1 MNKQILFVLSLVVL
15 ISAFLFSRGYKTA
28 NKIVESKV
36 LPAFDMDSYIAIQ
49 QSNLSDSLK
58 NVSDGWMKKSD
69 KESLKNL
76 VQLWDSIQVPIVAVH
91 YFNKYTQL
99 EPTEGNWFV
108 LGSKYYNIAATDED
122 SLLSNEA
129 AIQAK
134 KAFEKVMELN
144 PQNLAAK
151 NALAACY
158 IEVDQD
164 VMKGVAMLKE
174 VVETDSNNVQ
184 AIYTLAMLSVQ
195 SGQYDKAIQ
204 RLNKLVTLQP
214 FNAEFY
220 FYLADTYV
228 KYGDAKQAIANYEKC
243 KTLLK
248 DKEAKKE
255 VDTIINKLKNN

>member
-1 MNKQILFVLSLVVL
+1 MNKQILFVLALVAL
-15 ISAFLFSRGYKTA
+15 ISTYLFFSGFKTT
-28 NKIVESKV
+28 NKIVEKKE

-49 QSNLSDSLK
+49 QSNLSDSLRSL
-58 NVSDGWMKKSD
+58 SDAWLAQPD
-69 KESLKNL
+69 KESFKNL
-76 VQLWDSIQVPIVAVH
+76 VQLWDSLKVPIVAVH

-99 EPTEGNWFV
+99 EPSENNWFI

-129 AIQAK
+129 ASQAK
-134 KAFEKVMELN
+134 KAFEKVMQLN

-164 VMKGVAMLKE
+164 VMKGVSMLKE

-204 RLNKLVTLQP
+204 RLRKLVTLQP

-220 FYLADTYV
+220 FYLADTYT
-228 KYGDAKQAIANYEKC
+228 KFGDVQQAIVNYEKC
-243 KTLLK
+243 KTLLN